1 MINHICYLSLFRVKS
16 ILCVCRLRISRDLVQ
31 PVILCHL
38 ELFRVVS
45 LYMCIPMS
53 PSLQVSLQYT
63 GWHDVKGSEP
73 RYAGST
79 GAIQTIA
86 MQLKQITNASSGK

>member
-1 MINHICYLSLFRVKS
+1 MCWLP
-16 ILCVCRLRISRDLVQ
+16 ISRDLVQ

-38 ELFRVVS
+38 ELFHVVS
-45 LYMCIPMS
+45 VYMRAPMAIS
-53 PSLQVSLQYT
+53 PLPRVSLQYI
-63 GWHDVKGSEP
+63 GWHDVKGTEP

-86 MQLKQITNASSGK
+86 MQLKQITNAPSGK